1 MTKFEQR
8 GVELQHEAVS
18 IGHARKNFSYSCGVC
33 CNRGLHLDCDRC
45 AIAATH
51 SLVVATLKSASV
63 SIPRRVLR

>member
-8 GVELQHEAVS
+8 GIELQHEAVS
-18 IGHARKNFSYSCGVC
+18 VSHARKNFAYSCDVC

-51 SLVVATLKSASV
+51 SLVVATFERVSV
-63 SIPRRVLR
+63 SMPRRVSR